1 MILYA
6 GQHGRNHGRHSL
18 GVPNRCP
25 SGRSRSLSGMRNE
38 WVSCVS
44 PANGSTMRSS
54 TTLPHFAGSSVSAVR
69 ELAVEE
75 HDAAISGSL
84 GGAAGGLAGAVPTT
98 TAAQG
103 TAAVGALVSQGP
115 AAAG

>member
-1 MILYA
+1 MGFPPPPAHLDLRLAAKPELYESDNSP
-6 GQHGRNHGRHSL
+6 QRNWPQRFQ
-18 GVPNRCP
+18 
-25 SGRSRSLSGMRNE
+25 
-38 WVSCVS
+38 S
-44 PANGSTMRSS
+44 PGMRSS